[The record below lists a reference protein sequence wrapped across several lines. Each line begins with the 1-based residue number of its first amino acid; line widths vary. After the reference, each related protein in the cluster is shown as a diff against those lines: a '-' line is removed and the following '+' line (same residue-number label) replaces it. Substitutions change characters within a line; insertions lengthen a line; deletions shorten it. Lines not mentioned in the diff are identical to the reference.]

1 MIGQTKK
8 QKEAL
13 ELAIHI
19 IEYEPDTLK
28 SREWQNLFEDGY
40 NNTNSLLIGLME
52 AINNRPGFYREVLEA
67 KQYMPA
73 LLVSLAKYKAGES
86 EQEEKQEKMLE
97 TIEQLAAATDKILS
111 YERPYDEMTQDKW
124 ERLYRYN
131 IEPLFEVLA

>member
-28 SREWQNLFEDGY
+28 SREWQNFFEDGY

-86 EQEEKQEKMLE
+86 SILYLKYLSWYIRKLRQLNHSDEEIKQLLGINYKADLNKF
-97 TIEQLAAATDKILS
+97 LK
-111 YERPYDEMTQDKW
+111 
-124 ERLYRYN
+124 
-131 IEPLFEVLA
+131 